1 MAIINFEPKR
11 VFHYFEEISKIPRES
26 HHEEKISN
34 YLVEFAKKHDFS
46 YTQDEFYNVIIHK
59 PATSGYEDCATVML
73 QGHMDM
79 VCEKE
84 EDSTHN
90 FDTDPIEL
98 HVDGDFIK
106 ANRTTLG
113 ADNGI
118 AVAMTLAILDSHDI
132 AHPNLEAVFTVQE
145 ETGLVGAT
153 HLDTSTLKA
162 KYLINIDS
170 EEEGE
175 LLTSCSGGVR
185 TKVSLPTQW
194 TFIDGDYIA
203 CEVSISD
210 LKGGHSRS
218 EIHRGRANAI
228 ILLGRMLHEIS
239 KTIPMEIFEIS
250 GGTKMNAIP
259 RSSRAIVA
267 INPSHHKKL
276 KQEISKWHDIF
287 KNELVNIEDDFNVNV
302 TEPIEHNSPFVF
314 SENTKNST
322 LELLSVMPNGV
333 QSMSFIV
340 EDLVE
345 SSLNLGVLTSSDQSI
360 TFESS
365 IRSSVTTKKEMLL
378 EKLIILSKKYGA
390 TLESSGDY
398 PAWPPQLHSDLKDLF
413 LETYKET
420 FDTEM
425 HAYALHAGVECG
437 IFKEKMPSLDIVSF
451 GPNMYDVHT
460 PRERLSISSTER
472 SYRLL
477 MNILKNSKKLKK

>member
-26 HHEEKISN
+26 NHEESISN

-46 YTQDEFYNVIIHK
+46 YTQDEFYNVIIRK
-59 PATSGYEDCATVML
+59 PGTLGYEECATVML

-84 EDSTHN
+84 VDSTHN
-90 FDTDPIEL
+90 FDVDPIEL
-98 HVDGDFIK
+98 IVNGDFIK
-106 ANRTTLG
+106 ANKTTLG

-118 AVAMTLAILDSHDI
+118 AIAMILAILDSKDL
-132 AHPNLEAVFTVQE
+132 AHPSLEAVFTVQE

-153 HLDTSTLKA
+153 KLDTSTLKS

-175 LLTSCSGGVR
+175 LLTSCSGGIR
-185 TKVSLPTQW
+185 TKISLPAEW
-194 TFIDGDYIA
+194 TFIDGDYIV
-203 CEVSISD
+203 CEVSIRD
-210 LKGGHSRS
+210 LKGGHSGI
-218 EIHRGRANAI
+218 EIQRGRGNSI
-228 ILLGRMLHEIS
+228 IMLGRMLYEIY
-239 KTIPMEIFEIS
+239 KTMPVEMFEIS
-250 GGTKMNAIP
+250 GGSKMNAIP
-259 RSSRAIVA
+259 RSSRALIA
-267 INPSHHKKL
+267 INSHHYEKL
-276 KQEISKWHDIF
+276 QQEISKWNDVF
-287 KNELVNIEDDFNVNV
+287 KNEFLNIEDNFHVKITD
-302 TEPIEHNSPFVF
+302 PIDHKCPFVF
-314 SENTKNST
+314 SEKTKNSL
-322 LELLSVMPNGV
+322 LELLTIIPNGV

-340 EDLVE
+340 KDLVE

-360 TFESS
+360 TLESS

-378 EKLIILSKKYGA
+378 EKLIILSKNYGA

-413 LETYKET
+413 LETYHET
-420 FDTEM
+420 FDKEM

-472 SYRLL
+472 SYHLL
-477 MNILKNSKKLKK
+477 LNILKNSKKLKK